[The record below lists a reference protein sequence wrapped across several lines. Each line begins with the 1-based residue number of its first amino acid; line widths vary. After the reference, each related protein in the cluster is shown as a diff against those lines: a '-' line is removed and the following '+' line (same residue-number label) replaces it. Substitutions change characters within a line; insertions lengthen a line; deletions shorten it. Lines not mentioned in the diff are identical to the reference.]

1 MRRRILITSL
11 MLAAPL
17 ALLSSAP
24 VLAQGAAGFP
34 SKPIKI
40 IVPYNA
46 GSGSDSM
53 SRYYG
58 EVLGKMLGQTFVVE
72 NRPGGSGLL
81 AIGMVKQ
88 APTEMA
94 TRSCWPACRRWR

>member
-1 MRRRILITSL
+1 MRRLLLITSL

-40 IVPYNA
+40 IVPFNA
-46 GSGSDSM
+46 GSGSGWV
-53 SRYYG
+53 SRY
-58 EVLGKMLGQTFVVE
+58 
-72 NRPGGSGLL
+72 
-81 AIGMVKQ
+81 
-88 APTEMA
+88 
-94 TRSCWPACRRWR
+94 